1 MQRVRADYILRIVAK
16 ANGVKGYLRPKYK
29 HIAANPEKYIHPDF
43 LPPVSNR
50 REGFT
55 ILKPSAMHADDLTLL
70 IKHLLKRQLLI
81 ERGELDGEV
90 FAFRTVH
97 LSIEEEIEKS
107 AKRRKAKNTKGKGK
121 ADDEPVSSD
130 EEEMEIDDALLLVE
144 NVTKG
149 KDNENNKGGKHDE
162 EEDEEGEDEEDDEE
176 DDEGDD
182 EDEDDEEDDGEEGD
196 REGDVIAEVEGRRAV
211 AKPTKRVAVGTAKSS
226 TITQLSKNRTTQIE
240 PRSPATTSDNWPSRR
255 SFLRSLS
262 ELPEFQHLL
271 DILPD
276 DGVCPNNQWDIH

>member
-1 MQRVRADYILRIVAK
+1 MQLVRADHTLRITAK

-43 LPPVSNR
+43 LPPVSSR

-70 IKHLLKRQLLI
+70 IKHLLKRQLLV

-97 LSIEEEIEKS
+97 LSIEEEIERS
-107 AKRRKAKNTKGKGK
+107 VKRRKAKKAKGKGR
-121 ADDEPVSSD
+121 ADDEALSSD
-130 EEEMEIDDALLLVE
+130 EEEMEIDDALQLVE
-144 NVTKG
+144 NVKKG
-149 KDNENNKGGKHDE
+149 EERENDKVGDRDEEDEDKDDEEDEDEDEGEE
-162 EEDEEGEDEEDDEE
+162 EEDDDDDEEDDEE
-176 DDEGDD
+176 EGDT
-182 EDEDDEEDDGEEGD
+182 
-196 REGDVIAEVEGRRAV
+196 EGDVIAERGREKAV
-211 AKPTKRVAVGTAKSS
+211 VRPAKPVSMKAAENVPTN
-226 TITQLSKNRTTQIE
+226 LSKSRTAQSIIE
-240 PRSPATTSDNWPSRR
+240 PNSPATISDNWPSRS

-271 DILPD
+271 DLLPD
-276 DGVCPNNQWDIH
+276 EGVCPNDH